1 MTPVPV
7 ISAYFAYGSNMNPA
21 RVAERGL
28 RVLRLEAARLR
39 DCALGF
45 GKQSKDH
52 IGVGHAHIDRAPGD
66 VVEGVLYW
74 LAGVDEIFKMDRFE
88 HTPFNYSR
96 DAVTVETASGHVA
109 AWTYFAN
116 PAVRARGLRPARAY
130 LAHLLAG
137 QAYLSPRYYARLAAW
152 PVAD

>member
-1 MTPVPV
+1 MTTVPV

-28 RVLRLEAARLR
+28 SVLRVEAARLY
-39 DCALGF
+39 DYALGF

-52 IGVGHAHIDRAPGD
+52 FGIGHAHIDRAPGD

-74 LAGVDEIFKMDRFE
+74 LAGVDEIRKMDRFE
-88 HTPFNYSR
+88 HTPINYSR
-96 DAVTVETASGHVA
+96 EAVTVDTASGRVA

-116 PAVRARGLRPARAY
+116 PAVRADGLRPARAY

-137 QAYLSPRYYARLAAW
+137 RAYLSPQYHAQLAAW

>member
-1 MTPVPV
+1 MTPIPV
-7 ISAYFAYGSNMNPA
+7 ICAYFAYGSNMNPA

-28 RVLRLEAARLR
+28 QVRRREAARLR
-39 DCALGF
+39 DYRLGF

-52 IGVGHAHIDRAPGD
+52 LGVGHAHIDRAPGE

-74 LAGVDEIFKMDRFE
+74 LVGEDEIRKMDRFE
-88 HTPFNYSR
+88 HAPINYSR
-96 DAVTVETASGHVA
+96 DVVLVDTNAGRMP

-116 PAVRARGLRPARAY
+116 PAVRAPGLRPARAY

-137 QAYLSPRYYARLAAW
+137 EAFLSPSYHARLATW